1 MLYLYKE
8 NLLKWISQTS
18 FKQNYIDLSNY
29 WASTIFKEVYMKNT
43 DFEQIYKKYHKNLLV
58 YALSLCGDYDLAQSL
73 VQVTFAKAYLSYREG
88 GSLKFWLSKVLKN
101 EFINH
106 IRHSSRYVDDPDLI
120 FERLSGPDNPLDIL
134 IKEESMREVAHG
146 ITLLPK
152 NYRVVLMYSIYMQL
166 KDEEIADIMNT
177 SPANIRKIRSRA
189 RQRLKK
195 ILIERKWGDKYE
207 EDW

>member
-1 MLYLYKE
+1 
-8 NLLKWISQTS
+8 
-18 FKQNYIDLSNY
+18 
-29 WASTIFKEVYMKNT
+29 MKNT
-43 DFEQIYKKYHKNLLV
+43 DFEEIYKK
-58 YALSLCGDYDLAQSL
+58 CGDYDLAQSL
-73 VQVTFAKAYLSYREG
+73 VQATFTKAYLSYKEG
-88 GSLKFWLSKVLKN
+88 GSLRFWLSKVLKN

-106 IRHSSRYVDDPDLI
+106 IRHSSRYVDDPDII
-120 FERLSGPDNPLDIL
+120 FERLSAPDNPLDIL
-134 IKEESMREVAHG
+134 IKEESMREVAHA

-152 NYRVVLMYSIYMQL
+152 NYRVVLMYTIYMQL

-207 EDW
+207 ED

>member
-1 MLYLYKE
+1 ME
-8 NLLKWISQTS
+8 
-18 FKQNYIDLSNY
+18 
-29 WASTIFKEVYMKNT
+29 NT
-43 DFEQIYKKYHKNLLV
+43 DFEQIYKKFHKNLLV

-134 IKEESMREVAHG
+134 IKEESKTE
-146 ITLLPK
+146 
-152 NYRVVLMYSIYMQL
+152 YSG
-166 KDEEIADIMNT
+166 NT
-177 SPANIRKIRSRA
+177 TRRYTVFSCN
-189 RQRLKK
+189 
-195 ILIERKWGDKYE
+195 
-207 EDW
+207 